1 MKLYTDGAARGNP
14 GPAAAGMVIEDDQGQ
29 VIWQEGRYL
38 GETTNNVA
46 EYQALLWGLEKAANL
61 APGALLI
68 RMDSELVIKQ
78 LTGVYRVK
86 HPALRPMH
94 QQALA
99 LLREFP
105 SWRAEHVRREKNS
118 LADHLANLALDRKLG
133 VRTDTD

>member
-29 VIWQEGRYL
+29 VIWKEGRYL

-46 EYQALLWGLEKAANL
+46 EYQALLWGLEKAASL

-86 HPALRPMH
+86 HPALRPLH

-99 LLREFP
+99 LLSRFP

-133 VRTDTD
+133 VRPGTD